1 MLANRIVQLSAVI
14 LLVVIM
20 VLVMTFIMRGNDKP
34 DRPEQVHKS
43 FTFFD
48 VGENT
53 LFSKVLRK
61 DLGDKLGSEAIEYRS
76 IIDLEINFKGFLE
89 RYFPDLNAL
98 NRRLNYPAGERV
110 EHNTVKL
117 MYRYAQKKDVP
128 FHYIELL
135 FSNYTHKPLFI
146 KIASKKDMSEILDSI
161 QKKYGQ
167 PVTIDWQKDSGRS
180 MHWINKRDI
189 LIASVAPNRRGDLVY
204 HITIY
209 YVENLEELLN
219 TEEKERRLREEK
231 RKQAGKTA
239 F

>member
-146 KIASKKDMSEILDSI
+146 KIASKKDVSEIINSI

-167 PVTIDWQKDSGRS
+167 PVAIDWQRDSGRS

-189 LIASVAPNRRGDLVY
+189 LIASIATDRRGDPVY

-209 YVENLEELLN
+209 YFDNLEELLD

-231 RKQAGKTA
+231 RKQAGKAA